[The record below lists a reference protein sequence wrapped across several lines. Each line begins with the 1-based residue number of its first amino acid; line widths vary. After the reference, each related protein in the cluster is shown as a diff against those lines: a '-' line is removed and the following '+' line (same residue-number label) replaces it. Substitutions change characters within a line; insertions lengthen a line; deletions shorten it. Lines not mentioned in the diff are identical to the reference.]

1 MGATPALLSKP
12 SQLHLVHFDPHGMSG
27 TLQGSQLE
35 HVQMEPGQFHGV
47 VAQMALDTLGADW
60 GAYSLSVLAQG
71 LLSPDRVS
79 LGMVIRGEGEWRVR
93 GQPACNG
100 DLVMLPEGGELTVS
114 LPSESQ
120 WVALQIPRQRLEAL
134 GLPLEGLKSQGG
146 WHRGSTSAGLQQ
158 AVSEL
163 ASLVM
168 GQAAPQPS
176 GVPYEQWHEHLLGA
190 LTAAWMAGVERE
202 QHGETLSSR
211 ERWRVVQRAES
222 YITACSDPTVRL
234 DEVCLAAGTSLS
246 RLERAFREAYGH
258 GPRRTLTLRR
268 MAAVRRELMQAL
280 PGTSVTEV
288 ATRWG
293 FSHLGRFAQDYAS
306 MYQERP
312 SATLQRSRL
321 RH

>member
-1 MGATPALLSKP
+1 MGASPALLTEP

-35 HVQMEPGQFHGV
+35 HVQLEPGNFQGV
-47 VAQMALDTLGADW
+47 VAQMALESLGADW
-60 GAYSLSVLAQG
+60 GGYSLSVLAQG

-79 LGMVIRGEGEWRVR
+79 LGMVIRGAGEWRVR
-93 GQPACNG
+93 GQPASNG

-114 LPSESQ
+114 LPSQSQ
-120 WVALQIPRQRLEAL
+120 WVALQIPRQRLDAL
-134 GLPLEGLKSQGG
+134 GLPLAGLQTHGG
-146 WHRGSTSAGLQQ
+146 WHCGGTAPALQE
-158 AVSEL
+158 AVAEL
-163 ASLVM
+163 ATLVM
-168 GQAAPQPS
+168 GPAVPQRP
-176 GVPYEQWHEHLLGA
+176 GVPYDQWHEQLLGA
-190 LTAAWMAGVERE
+190 LTSAWMVGAGRE
-202 QHGETLSSR
+202 PHHETLSSR

-222 YITACSDPTVRL
+222 YIASCSDPTVRL

-246 RLERAFREAYGH
+246 RLERAFREVYGH

-268 MAAVRRELMQAL
+268 MAAVRRELLQGQ

-306 MYQERP
+306 LYQERP